1 MSVILLIIVV
11 AIFIWLISGTKSS
24 SNKNCGGYSSSSNY
38 TTSSRY
44 KRIETKPVETKP
56 TETTPKSISATPS
69 IINTKPELKLSLID
83 GQYRVFQNYI
93 VNGTQYTYGFPKD
106 NCNDKRVWIG
116 IGSQELERI
125 SYQEATYRLKNQP
138 VPLLAQKPTNNET
151 YDDYD
156 DDLPF

>member
-1 MSVILLIIVV
+1 MSGI
-11 AIFIWLISGTKSS
+11 IFIIGIVLFYWLISGAKSPW
-24 SNKNCGGYSSSSNY
+24 SNKKYGGYSGSSKY
-38 TTSSRY
+38 TTP
-44 KRIETKPVETKP
+44 KTNARIETKTTV
-56 TETTPKSISATPS
+56 TTPKNISVTPT
-69 IINTKPELKLSLID
+69 IINTKPDLKLSLVD

-125 SYQEATYRLKNQP
+125 SYQEATLRLKNQP
-138 VPLLAQKPTNNET
+138 VPLLAYKPTNNESFN
-151 YDDYD
+151 DYD